1 MKFGK
6 WFEFLLQH
14 NLPEWRDRY
23 ISYTFLKKRI
33 KLIEATRN
41 DIIGAD
47 SNQDFLDRYE
57 VDFINLINVEM
68 DKINKFMEE
77 KSREWHLR
85 LQTLKERIEKVKN
98 GYTQAMVMSS
108 HEREEVVLLGKDLVN
123 LHGELVLL
131 ENYNLWNFTGLR
143 KILKK
148 YHRRIGT
155 FKGEHYIPWAKCQP
169 FSSNEFIL
177 KLLNQCERI
186 LHCFLYVSFLGSNEG
201 HGSLRRGMFQNENDQ
216 IVYKSSLVALEIL
229 NEMTKFNSVYVDN

>member
-6 WFEFLLQH
+6 WFELLLH
-14 NLPEWRDRY
+14 HILPEWRDRY

-33 KLIEATRN
+33 TLIEATRN

-47 SNQDFLDRYE
+47 SNQDFLNTYE
-57 VDFINLINVEM
+57 VDFINLLNVEL

-77 KSREWHLR
+77 KSRECNVR

-108 HEREEVVLLGKDLVN
+108 HERDEVVLLAKDLVN

-131 ENYNLWNFTGLR
+131 ENYNIWNFTGLR

-148 YHRRIGT
+148 YHRRIGA

-177 KLLNQCERI
+177 KILNECERI
-186 LHCFLYVSFLGSNEG
+186 LQSFLSVSFLGNNED
-201 HGSLRRGMFQNENDQ
+201 HGSLSRGMFQNENEKS
-216 IVYKSSLVALEIL
+216 VYESSIVALEIL